1 MWIPIHKQPFDEL
14 NTARRIYIE
23 NIGKDGKYLLTL
35 SRDNYEDW
43 FRCVKVK
50 VKSKGV
56 YYIIE
61 TSRIEYAWV

>member
-1 MWIPIHKQPFDEL
+1 MWIPIYKQPFDEL

-23 NIGKDGKYLLTL
+23 NMGKDGKYLLTL
-35 SRDNYEDW
+35 SRDNYKDW
-43 FRCVKVK
+43 FRRIKVK

-61 TSRIEYAWV
+61 TSRIEYA